1 MSDTND
7 TTNRASINDVMP
19 AATSAEAM
27 AITSAVLGFIA
38 LSQSNILQFVLG
50 FDFGDSFGKLFL
62 GYIIIAV
69 LAIGA
74 GFFALTKAGAAWTR
88 GVAGAGILMTV
99 LAVIIVIL
107 GKLFS

>member
-1 MSDTND
+1 MSDTTSRSSVNEV
-7 TTNRASINDVMP
+7 IP

-38 LSQSNILQFVLG
+38 LEQSNILQFVLG

-62 GYIIIAV
+62 GYILIAIIAV
-69 LAIGA
+69 GA
-74 GFFALTKAGAAWTR
+74 GFLSLTKAGAAWTR

-99 LAVIIVIL
+99 LAVLIVIL

>member
-1 MSDTND
+1 MSDTTSRSSVNEV
-7 TTNRASINDVMP
+7 IP

-38 LSQSNILQFVLG
+38 LEQSNILQFVLG

-62 GYIIIAV
+62 GYIIIAIIAV
-69 LAIGA
+69 GA
-74 GFFALTKAGAAWTR
+74 GFLSLAKAGAAWTR

-99 LAVIIVIL
+99 LAVLIVIL